1 MAIFLGTF
9 WGWFTMA
16 TVIASSLFPEL
27 DLDATSES
35 VAAAAP
41 TPPEKRAPRLR
52 TVERFQISMHCES
65 LDQRLP
71 AEHLA
76 RDIWSFVEGSDLSAL
91 YDSILAVE
99 GNVGRDATDPKILMS
114 VWLYAIAQGQGSA
127 RAVARLC
134 DSGDCAYAW
143 LCGGVSLNYH
153 MLSDFRVNHAKVLDK
168 LFTQSLAAL
177 VKEGLV
183 DLTCTAQDGMRVR
196 ASAGKSSFRRA
207 ETLEK
212 CLEEAQAH
220 VTRLKLEMEEDSA
233 GPTRREKAAQE
244 RAARERVERVQAA
257 IKNAEELAAQR
268 ESRKK
273 GSGAEARASTT
284 DPEARNMKMP
294 DGGYRPA
301 YNVQFGTATDSGVIV
316 AVDVTNQGTDAGLM
330 EPMLEQIE
338 ERTEQRPESHLT
350 DGGYSVIADIEK
362 AHEGGTT
369 VYTPV
374 KEEEKKKKAGQDPF
388 APQPKDSPAVA
399 EWRERMGTAEGKA
412 KYKLRAQT
420 AELTNAHARNR
431 GFYGVCVR
439 GLEKVRTVAIWYAL
453 VHNVVTGLRLRA
465 QRAAAAVTA
474 AGPVASPA

>member
-1 MAIFLGTF
+1 MAIFHGTS
-9 WGWFTMA
+9 WGCFIMA
-16 TVIASSLFPEL
+16 MVSTSSLFAEL
-27 DLDATSES
+27 DRNATSEP
-35 VAAAAP
+35 AAAP
-41 TPPEKRAPRLR
+41 APAIPEKRAPRLR
-52 TVERFQISMHCES
+52 SVERLQISMHCES

-71 AEHLA
+71 AQHLA
-76 RDIWSFVEGSDLSAL
+76 RDIWSFVEGSDLSPL

-99 GNVGRDATDPKILMS
+99 GGVGRDATDPKILMA

-127 RAVARLC
+127 RAVARFC
-134 DSGDCAYAW
+134 DSGDHAYAW

-153 MLSDFRVNHAKVLDK
+153 MLSDFRVNHAEVLDN

-196 ASAGKSSFRRA
+196 ASAGKSSFRRQ

-212 CLEEAQAH
+212 CLEEAEAH
-220 VTRLKLEMEEDSA
+220 VAKLKLEMEQDSA
-233 GPTRREKAAQE
+233 GQTRREKAAQE

-257 IKNAEELAAQR
+257 LKNAEELASQK

-273 GSGAEARASTT
+273 GSGEGARASTT
-284 DPEARNMKMP
+284 DPESRNMKMP
-294 DGGYRPA
+294 DGGFRPA
-301 YNVQFGTATDSGVIV
+301 YNVQFATTTESGVIV
-316 AVDVTNQGTDAGLM
+316 GVDVTNQGTDAGLM

-338 ERTEQRPESHLT
+338 ERTEQRPDSHLT
-350 DGGYSVIADIEK
+350 DGGYSVLADIEK
-362 AHEGGTT
+362 AGAGGTT

-374 KEEEKKKKAGQDPF
+374 KDEEKKTTAGQDPF
-388 APQPKDSPAVA
+388 APQPKDSPEVA
-399 EWRERMGTAEGKA
+399 EWRQRMGTEAGKA

-439 GLEKVRTVAIWYAL
+439 GLKKVRTVATWYAL

-465 QRAAAAVTA
+465 QRIVAAATAGGPTVVTA
-474 AGPVASPA
+474 

>member
-1 MAIFLGTF
+1 MLIILRTLELAAMTTI
-9 WGWFTMA
+9 
-16 TVIASSLFPEL
+16 VASSLFPEF
-27 DLDATSES
+27 DLGAATAPAP
-35 VAAAAP
+35 AASLAV
-41 TPPEKRAPRLR
+41 PEKRAPRLR
-52 TVERFQISMHCES
+52 TAERCQITMHCES

-99 GNVGRDATDPKILMS
+99 GNVGRDATDPKILMA
-114 VWLYAIAQGQGSA
+114 VWLYAIAEKQGSA

-134 DSGDCAYAW
+134 ESGDHAYAW

-153 MLSDFRVNHAKVLDK
+153 MLSDFRVNHAEVLDG
-168 LFTQSLAAL
+168 LFTQHLAAL
-177 VKEGLV
+177 LKEGLV
-183 DLTCTAQDGMRVR
+183 DLSCTAQDGMRVR
-196 ASAGKSSFRRA
+196 ADAGKSSFRRQ

-220 VTRLKLEMEEDSA
+220 VLKLKLEMEADAA
-233 GPTRREKAAQE
+233 GTTRREKAARE
-244 RAARERVERVQAA
+244 RAARERAERVQAA
-257 IKNAEELAAQR
+257 IKNAEELAAKK

-273 GSGAEARASTT
+273 GSGEEARASTT

-294 DGGYRPA
+294 DGGFRPA
-301 YNVQFGTATDSGVIV
+301 YNVQFATATGSGVIV
-316 AVDVTNQGTDAGLM
+316 GVDVTNQGTDAGLM

-338 ERTEQRPESHLT
+338 ERTEQRPGSHLT
-350 DGGYSVIADIEK
+350 DGGYSVVTDIEK
-362 AHEGGTT
+362 VSAGGTT

-388 APQPKDSPAVA
+388 APQPKDSPAVG
-399 EWRERMGTAEGKA
+399 EWRERMGTEEGKA

-439 GLEKVRTVAIWYAL
+439 GLKKVRTVAVWYAL
-453 VHNVVTGLRLRA
+453 VHNLATEARLRA
-465 QRAAAAVTA
+465 QRARGRLTVD
-474 AGPVASPA
+474 GPVEAPA